1 MASIFREIN
10 TSRPRRQTNSSSKA
24 GRIRLEF
31 DVEKKDRYGRI
42 LAYAYVG
49 SIFVNAR
56 LIEEGYARFSA
67 PAKNVRHQNVFLDL
81 EEKAKKAEVG
91 IWAKVDSRRKNDL
104 KGKVEIDIENTFI
117 YLTRNGEKYHRTS
130 CVEMKSRRTPMILR
144 KAKLNY
150 KPCPVCKPL
159 VPESAVK

>member
-104 KGKVEIDIENTFI
+104 KGKVEIDIE
-117 YLTRNGEKYHRTS
+117 KYFCLFNQKRRKIS
-130 CVEMKSRRTPMILR
+130 SRQL
-144 KAKLNY
+144 
-150 KPCPVCKPL
+150 C
-159 VPESAVK
+159 